1 MINISLVSYLNS
13 YPYHYGLINETNSFY
28 NKLDIVNP
36 AQCAKNFQE
45 GISNVALVPVGA
57 LHGLKNYK
65 IIKPFCIS
73 ANGEVRSV
81 FLFSQKPVED
91 TKTIVF
97 DSDSRSSN
105 LLIQVLCKYYWK
117 INPNFTKNNNSLQ
130 AEARIGIGDKAFK
143 LKKKYAYS
151 YDLSIFWKEMTN
163 LPFVFAVWITK
174 SEIAEEELSLLK
186 IALENG
192 INNIHGAVVH
202 FGSAGLTEEDAIKY
216 LSKNINFK
224 MNTASEKGMQRFLE
238 LSKNFI

>member
-1 MINISLVSYLNS
+1 M
-13 YPYHYGLINETNSFY
+13 E
-28 NKLDIVNP
+28 NK
-36 AQCAKNFQE
+36 
-45 GISNVALVPVGA
+45 S
-57 LHGLKNYK
+57 
-65 IIKPFCIS
+65 
-73 ANGEVRSV
+73 
-81 FLFSQKPVED
+81 
-91 TKTIVF
+91 
-97 DSDSRSSN
+97 
-105 LLIQVLCKYYWK
+105 
-117 INPNFTKNNNSLQ
+117 NFTKNNNSLS
-130 AEARIGIGDKAFK
+130 RSTIGIGDKAFK

-224 MNTASEKGMQRFLE
+224 MNTASEKGMQRFFE